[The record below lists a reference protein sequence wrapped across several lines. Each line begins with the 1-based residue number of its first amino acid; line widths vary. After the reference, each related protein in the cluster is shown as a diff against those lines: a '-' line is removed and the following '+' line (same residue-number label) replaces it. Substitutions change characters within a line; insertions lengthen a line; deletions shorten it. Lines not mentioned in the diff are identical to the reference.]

1 MRALIHCNI
10 YVVILFIGLS
20 NVVIF
25 ESDKNCDIIGFS
37 MGFSNFT
44 PLIFGGNI
52 PSGKLT

>member
-25 ESDKNCDIIGFS
+25 ESDKNCEIIGFS

-44 PLIFGGNI
+44 PLIFWGNI
-52 PSGKLT
+52 P